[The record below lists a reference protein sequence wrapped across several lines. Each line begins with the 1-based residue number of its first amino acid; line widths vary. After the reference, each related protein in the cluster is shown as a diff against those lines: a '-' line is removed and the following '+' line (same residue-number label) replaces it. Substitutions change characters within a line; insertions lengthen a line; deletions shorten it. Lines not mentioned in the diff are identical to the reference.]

1 MPPPNKEFHEN
12 EIFVMPCCS
21 RKIHAQ
27 CMDDW
32 AAARKKEVEKHAR
45 EESSNIESSNDKSA
59 NTAIDSTGVARLF
72 SVVRAVP
79 GLFFYPFILLLSECY
94 DDFENLLNRIYI
106 DRGYGH

>member
-27 CMDDW
+27 CMDNW
-32 AAARKKEVEKHAR
+32 AAARKKEVEKYAR

-59 NTAIDSTGVARLF
+59 NTAIDSTGV
-72 SVVRAVP
+72 
-79 GLFFYPFILLLSECY
+79 LFFYPFILLLSECY